1 LFSKSLVITEK
12 LFYKPLMSKKQLFH
26 LQYLTTEY
34 YKRMQKNPHYSL
46 RSFARD
52 LDVPA
57 SWLSEFLNSKKGM
70 SLENAKK
77 ICQALSLSPADA
89 SMFTLSV
96 RAHHSRSPQDRKT
109 ARAEIKAYKI
119 VDAFKMKPADFVET
133 GAWYHQ
139 TILELTEVEDFEHTE
154 ADIARRLR
162 LPLPTIKR
170 AVQSL
175 QSAGVL
181 VLENGKMKASFPET
195 QSPMDTPSYAMRK
208 YQEQILEKGA
218 TALHEQPLDAREFI
232 SVTFAFDAE
241 RVKAAKEALRKL
253 HKQFT
258 DEFYVESDSK
268 NSVYQ
273 LSLQFFRMDQKG

>member
-1 LFSKSLVITEK
+1 MFSKVLVTLGK
-12 LFYKPLMSKKQLFH
+12 LFYKHPMSKKQLFH
-26 LQYLTTEY
+26 QQYLTNEY
-34 YKRMQKNPHYSL
+34 DKRMQKNPHYSL

-70 SLENAKK
+70 SLANANK
-77 ICQALSLSPADA
+77 ICKALSLSPSDVDA
-89 SMFTLSV
+89 FTMSV
-96 RAHHSRSPQDRKT
+96 RAHHSRSPQERKS
-109 ARAEIKAYKI
+109 ARAEMKAYKV

-139 TILELTEVEDFEHTE
+139 TILELTEVDDFEHTE

-170 AVQSL
+170 AVQAL
-175 QSAGVL
+175 QDGGL
-181 VLENGKMKASFPET
+181 LTIENGKMKASFSET
-195 QSPMDTPSYAMRK
+195 QSPMDTPSHAMRK

-218 TALHEQPLDAREFI
+218 IALHDQPLEAREFI
-232 SVTFAFDAE
+232 SVTFAFDAQ
-241 RVKAAKEALRKL
+241 RVKAAKAALRKM